1 MTQYIVRRLLVSI
14 PILVAVIFVVFLIAR
29 VIPGDPCLATLGE
42 RATPQQCAEFAARY
56 GLDQPIPIQFVR
68 YVEAILTGDLGT
80 SIRYRLPVAELIVLR
95 LPTTIELSFFA
106 LTFAIVVGVP
116 LGIVS
121 AYRRN
126 SAADTGTMAF
136 ANIGVSIP
144 VFVLGLVLAYV
155 FSILLKGTPFAL
167 PPSQRLSPGVRVEP
181 LVAVWG
187 LEHLDGLPRTFLDF
201 VSNIYTLTALVTFQW
216 NAFVDAIRHLIL
228 PAIALG
234 TIPLAIIAR
243 ITRSSLLDVM
253 GREYVRT
260 ARAKGLADWSVLRR
274 HAFRNAILPIVTIIG
289 LQIGILLSGAVLTES
304 VFGLAG
310 MGTAITDAITN
321 RDYVVIQGF
330 TLVIAILFLT
340 VNLLVDIS
348 YAWLDPRVRLG

>member
-14 PILVAVIFVVFLIAR
+14 PILLAVIFVVFLLAR

-42 RATPQQCAEFAARY
+42 RATTQQCAEFAARY
-56 GLDQPIPIQFVR
+56 GLDQPVPIQFVR
-68 YVEAILTGDLGT
+68 YLEGILTGDLGT
-80 SIRYRLPVAELIVLR
+80 SIRYRLPVAELIIQR
-95 LPTTIELSFFA
+95 LPTTVELSIFA

-116 LGIVS
+116 LGIIS

-126 SAADTGTMAF
+126 SAADAGTMAF

-144 VFVLGLVLAYV
+144 VFVLGLVLAYLFAIV
-155 FSILLKGTPFAL
+155 LKDTPLAL

-181 LVAVWG
+181 LASVWG
-187 LEHLDGLPRTFLDF
+187 LEDLEGLPRMVLDF
-201 VSNIYTLTALVTFQW
+201 LSNIYTFTALITGQW
-216 NAFVDAIRHLIL
+216 NALIDAFRHLIL

-253 GREYVRT
+253 GRDYVRT

-310 MGTAITDAITN
+310 MGTAVTDAITT

-330 TLVIAILFLT
+330 TLVIAVIFLT

>member
-14 PILVAVIFVVFLIAR
+14 PILVAVIFVVFLLAR
-29 VIPGDPCLATLGE
+29 VIPGNPCLATLGE

-56 GLDQPIPIQFVR
+56 GLDQPLPIQFVR
-68 YVEAILTGDLGT
+68 YLEGIVTGDLGT
-80 SIRYRLPVAELIVLR
+80 SIRYRLPVVDLIIQR
-95 LPTTIELSFFA
+95 LPTTIELSIFA
-106 LTFAIVVGVP
+106 LTFAIVAGVP
-116 LGIVS
+116 LGIIS

-126 SAADTGTMAF
+126 SAADAGTMAF

-155 FSILLKGTPFAL
+155 FAIVLKGTPFAL
-167 PPSQRLSPGVRVEP
+167 PPSGRLSPGVRVES
-181 LVAVWG
+181 LVSVWG
-187 LEHLDGLPRTFLDF
+187 LEHLEGFPRTFLDF
-201 VSNIYTLTALVTFQW
+201 LSNIYTLTALITFQW
-216 NAFVDAIRHLIL
+216 NALVDAVRHLIL

-310 MGTAITDAITN
+310 MGTAITEAIST

-330 TLVIAILFLT
+330 TLVIAIMFLT